1 MALSAEAAELV
12 EHFQWLTPEQSEAL
26 SPERRAEVELEMA
39 DVLIYLVRLAD
50 RMDVDLLG
58 AAARKIEINEQRYPA
73 GRVRGSARKYTEY
86 QANRESD

>member
-1 MALSAEAAELV
+1 MALIAEAAELV

-26 SPERRAEVELEMA
+26 SPKRHAEVELEMA

-50 RMDVDLLG
+50 RMGVDLLG

-73 GRVRGSARKYTEY
+73 ERVHGSARKYTEY
-86 QANRESD
+86 QTNCEAD